1 MLWTWD
7 HLFQEYIHVLC
18 DILKFFHDFSCMQ
31 VILLHKNVQYHASS
45 EE

>member
-7 HLFQEYIHVLC
+7 HSFQEYIHVSC
-18 DILKFFHDFSCMQ
+18 DILKFVHDFSCMQ